1 MRTQH
6 VQEMTDGA
14 VRDAEKSLN
23 EPDEVAHYDLI
34 SKENV
39 VLDGVEVH
47 RVTFAPGA
55 KWSHDLKPHAGT
67 ESCELPHVAYVAAG
81 KLEVVMDDG
90 SRECSPPAT

>member
-1 MRTQH
+1 MALSVMQR
-6 VQEMTDGA
+6 
-14 VRDAEKSLN
+14 KSLN

-39 VLDGVEVH
+39 ALDGVEVH

-67 ESCELPHVAYVAAG
+67 EPASCRTWPTW
-81 KLEVVMDDG
+81 
-90 SRECSPPAT
+90 RPASWRW